1 MWGGGHVVFII
12 LYMTINVF
20 SSFVCKEY
28 VIVHALLTKHV
39 LEKSS
44 KKQGEGGKGLSW
56 GAWSDT
62 AHNFTSQEASK
73 DILMPGEGVY
83 FLSF

>member
-1 MWGGGHVVFII
+1 
-12 LYMTINVF
+12 MTINVF

-44 KKQGEGGKGLSW
+44 LLKKNSGRGVRDYHGEGDEIPL
-56 GAWSDT
+56 T
-62 AHNFTSQEASK
+62 
-73 DILMPGEGVY
+73 ILPLKKRVKI
-83 FLSF
+83 F

>member
-1 MWGGGHVVFII
+1 
-12 LYMTINVF
+12 MTINVF

-44 KKQGEGGKGLSW
+44 LLKKKNSGRGVRDYHGEGDEIPL
-56 GAWSDT
+56 T
-62 AHNFTSQEASK
+62 
-73 DILMPGEGVY
+73 ILPLKKRVKI
-83 FLSF
+83 F

>member
-1 MWGGGHVVFII
+1 MLFFII

-44 KKQGEGGKGLSW
+44 LLKKKQWEGGKGLSW
-56 GAWSDT
+56 G
-62 AHNFTSQEASK
+62 E
-73 DILMPGEGVY
+73 
-83 FLSF
+83 